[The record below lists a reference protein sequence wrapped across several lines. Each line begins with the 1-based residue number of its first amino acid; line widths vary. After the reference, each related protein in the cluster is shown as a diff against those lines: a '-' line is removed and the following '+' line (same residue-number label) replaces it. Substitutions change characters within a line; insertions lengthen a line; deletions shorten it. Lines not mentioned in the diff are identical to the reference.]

1 MEEKQEAPLGHSVS
15 PKTIFCDIDGTLLFH
30 HGNIEDNYKKRP
42 HALSNSIRLIQSWE
56 KSNYKIILTTGR
68 KECIRGI
75 TETQLLQL
83 GIVYDVLIMGLP
95 NGDRVLINDKKPN
108 SLRNTA
114 YAINLNRNEG
124 FDDDFTI

>member
-1 MEEKQEAPLGHSVS
+1 MEEKQDAPPHSVS

-30 HGNIEDNYKKRP
+30 YGNIEDNYKKSP
-42 HALSNSIRLIQSWE
+42 CALPNSIRLIQSWE

-68 KECIRGI
+68 KECVRGI